1 MEALCATAFLC
12 LFSLLVL
19 SFSLLCFRAPK
30 TMQDNQEEIQLYSI
44 DAVMYESKKK
54 KNPNVPADPKDLEEN
69 VKGKK
74 VWLSGIDN
82 S

>member
-1 MEALCATAFLC
+1 
-12 LFSLLVL
+12 
-19 SFSLLCFRAPK
+19 
-30 TMQDNQEEIQLYSI
+30 MQDNQEEIQLYSI

-74 VWLSGIDN
+74 VWLSGIVN